1 MMEQM
6 YVACSDC
13 LTLGAQLAT
22 AQDLPQPQ
30 VLRQRI
36 SAQLEALRARARE
49 LNIPQ
54 QDANEALYAIV
65 AFIDEQILRSDWPGR
80 QQWMAQPLQLVY
92 FNENTAGEGF
102 FQRLA
107 ALEQQP
113 ERAHVLQIYYLCLAF
128 GFQGQYAI
136 RGGDLVAVQDR
147 IEKQLAHRARVAD
160 AISPRAYP
168 EANARGLGKRD
179 APVLALGLAILGLC
193 VVLVI
198 ALKVMIGMQASG
210 TAEELSKS
218 APKPTSALPVR
229 ADAYRG

>member
-1 MMEQM
+1 MLEQM

-36 SAQLEALRARARE
+36 AAQLEALRSRARE

-54 QDANEALYAIV
+54 QDADEALYAIV

-107 ALEQQP
+107 ALERQA
-113 ERAHVLQIYYLCLAF
+113 ERAHVLEVYYLCLGF

-147 IEKQLAHRARVAD
+147 LQKQLAQRARVAD
-160 AISPRAYP
+160 AVSPHGYP
-168 EANARGLGKRD
+168 EASSRVMSKRD
-179 APVLALGLAILGLC
+179 APVLALGLGVLALC
-193 VVLVI
+193 VALVVT
-198 ALKVMIGMQASG
+198 LKVMIGMQS
-210 TAEELSKS
+210 
-218 APKPTSALPVR
+218 
-229 ADAYRG
+229 